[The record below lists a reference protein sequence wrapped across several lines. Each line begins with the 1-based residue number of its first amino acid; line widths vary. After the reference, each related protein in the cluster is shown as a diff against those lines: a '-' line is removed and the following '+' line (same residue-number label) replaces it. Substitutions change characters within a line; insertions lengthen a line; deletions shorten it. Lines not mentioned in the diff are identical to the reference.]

1 MPRKGRQ
8 VIIARGIARRTIS
21 GSRKTTTSESS
32 PPSPPS
38 LCPSRFL
45 PFPFWNQEYA
55 YSSRNFPRKEEKS
68 GGRIEVVV
76 LHARIHIHTHTHTH
90 GCAKRGSRYM
100 PRPSTRT
107 VAGLDLVV
115 GVRAC
120 TPCAIRGNGGG
131 GRMERVDERGVRP
144 EHVTPDSYTDC
155 CYGINL

>member
-38 LCPSRFL
+38 LCPSLDFFDFHFRIKNTHILLEIF
-45 PFPFWNQEYA
+45 QGK
-55 YSSRNFPRKEEKS
+55 RKNREEGSKLS
-68 GGRIEVVV
+68 YYTRA
-76 LHARIHIHTHTHTH
+76 HKHTH